1 MSAGVGRWAA
11 DDGARVVAFV
21 GMQLPAAAVAAAQEA
36 LGMHLL
42 GLTAEQ
48 LGMVAAMWQMQPG
61 DGKWLHASGII
72 GGGKTTSYEAFMAMA
87 RMQPGWS
94 VVATAQTNAGT
105 LAVNGDK
112 CLEALLEISYIRD
125 MVLYYMFDKENHEF
139 TDPITLSHIIEYLW
153 SPDVRAKLQDKLGHM
168 THLII
173 DEVA

>member
-1 MSAGVGRWAA
+1 
-11 DDGARVVAFV
+11 
-21 GMQLPAAAVAAAQEA
+21 
-36 LGMHLL
+36 MHLL
-42 GLTAEQ
+42 GLTGEQ

-87 RMQPGWS
+87 HTRPGWS

-125 MVLYYMFDKENHEF
+125 RLVYFLSDKKEEEW
-139 TDPITLSHIIEYLW
+139 TEPITLSHVVMYLC
-153 SPDVRAKLQDKLGHM
+153 SPEVRGKLEEKLAPLS
-168 THLII
+168 HLII
-173 DEVA
+173 GIWDIAGAVGNLVSCHHPCGTVNPRRGGLLLLTRFHR